1 MPTNMACD
9 MNFSFEGLGQQMGMV
24 LSRLQ
29 AFFTEKKMWNK
40 S

>member
-9 MNFSFEGLGQQMGMV
+9 MNFSFKGLGQQMGMA
-24 LSRLQ
+24 LRQLQ
-29 AFFTEKKMWNK
+29 TFFAVRKMWNK